1 MNKEAQLKRLTLAF
15 LAIFS
20 LLILSFSIIS
30 GAEEDPKGISITGKS
45 IIDKITP
52 PNETEIQNPIT
63 GNIIFSSKPNELQK
77 VYSKS
82 LPSIAKINVYY
93 SYDVFI
99 PRLKSID
106 FKYNF
111 NHYYPLYEDLN
122 VKMDSGTNGFES
134 FFGDSFWDNFYPGE
148 YYGEDELGTFN
159 YEMNEIDIANLKQ
172 EFYQYHNGTI
182 PLVGGTGFLIDSRG
196 YILTNAHVA
205 TLVESE
211 METSLESIGYY
222 YYLYYYYL
230 LYNNAN
236 YNDNVSMEKYEEYLQ
251 KTLFLEENLEV
262 RNLKVKKI
270 EVILGDGED
279 IKKYDAKL
287 IDSNENY
294 LDETGGR
301 DWALLKIEGENFP
314 SLPLG
319 NSENIPIGED
329 IVVIGYPWT
338 SEGIT
343 YSNNFYVSSTPTYGK
358 ITNIVPSGNYKDIQ
372 IDVSIEGG
380 NSGGP
385 ALNLNGE
392 VIGIATSGYN
402 GLGGIY
408 NYLTPINDIKS
419 EITITPKQ
427 SEVDTFWNNGLESFW
442 NENYAEAKSNFKQ
455 VESISPNHPYIQEI
469 IKQLNDF
476 TNTNTTPDLKDSK
489 SQDEKYASTTSIILI
504 VLGVAIVILLS
515 IIAFKMFNKNTK
527 TKSKKKK

>member
-1 MNKEAQLKRLTLAF
+1 LVSSTENNTKV
-15 LAIFS
+15 
-20 LLILSFSIIS
+20 
-30 GAEEDPKGISITGKS
+30 ISITGKS
-45 IIDKITP
+45 IMDKIAP
-52 PNETEIQNPIT
+52 QNETEIQTPLT
-63 GNIIFSSKPNELQK
+63 GNIIFSSKPNDLQK

-82 LPSIAKINVYY
+82 LPSVAKINVYY
-93 SYDVFI
+93 SYDVFV
-99 PRLKSID
+99 PQLKSID

-122 VKMDSGTNGFES
+122 VKMDSSTNGFDS

-211 METSLESIGYY
+211 IKTSLESIGYY

-262 RNLKVKKI
+262 RNLKISRI

-319 NSENIPIGED
+319 DSNDIPIGED

-372 IDVSIEGG
+372 IDVSIEGE

-385 ALNLNGE
+385 DLNLNGE

-408 NYLTPINDIKS
+408 NYLTPINDIKN
-419 EITITPKQ
+419 EITIIPKQ
-427 SEVDTFWNNGLESFW
+427 SEIDVFWNNGLESFW
-442 NENYAEAKSNFKQ
+442 NENYAETKSNFKQ

-476 TNTNTTPDLKDSK
+476 PNTNSNSDLTDPKLRY
-489 SQDEKYASTTSIILI
+489 EKKASTTSIILI
-504 VLGVAIVILLS
+504 VLGIAIVILLS
-515 IIAFKMFNKNTK
+515 FIAFNISKRNSKR
-527 TKSKKKK
+527 KKKKS